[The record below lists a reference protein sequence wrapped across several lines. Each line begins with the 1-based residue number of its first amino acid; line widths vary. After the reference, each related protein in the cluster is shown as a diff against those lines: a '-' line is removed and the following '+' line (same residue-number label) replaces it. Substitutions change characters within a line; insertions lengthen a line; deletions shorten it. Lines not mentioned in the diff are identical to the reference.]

1 MVDASE
7 HLIQKPS
14 VVSDKKLV
22 PSLDDQL
29 DNVHSTCKAS
39 HDHIIVIMQWVAL
52 HLPHTSYKHAFI
64 WYPVLYI
71 MRAFENHD

>member
-7 HLIQKPS
+7 HSIHKPS

-29 DNVHSTCKAS
+29 DNVHIPVE
-39 HDHIIVIMQWVAL
+39 DHMINIILFITIEGGWGIRLLNNQSQQLIVICRKV
-52 HLPHTSYKHAFI
+52 H
-64 WYPVLYI
+64 
-71 MRAFENHD
+71 